1 MSLNSE
7 LLNQEALAA
16 LLGNEVS
23 TSTLERWRCTG
34 DGPRFIRVGRT
45 PLYRRSDVDAW
56 LTSRTV
62 SHTGETAIAVPVR
75 SKRRR

>member
-1 MSLNSE
+1 MGTNTE
-7 LLNQEALAA
+7 PLNQDALAA
-16 LLGNEVS
+16 LLGNEVK

-45 PLYRRSDVDAW
+45 PLYARRDVDAW
-56 LTSRTV
+56 LASRTV
-62 SHTGETAIAVPVR
+62 SHTGETPAAVPVR